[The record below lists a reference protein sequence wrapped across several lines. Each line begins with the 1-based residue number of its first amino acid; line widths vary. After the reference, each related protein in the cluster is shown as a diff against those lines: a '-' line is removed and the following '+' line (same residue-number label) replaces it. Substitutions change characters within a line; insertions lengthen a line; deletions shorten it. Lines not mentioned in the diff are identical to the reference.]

1 MALVDRQYA
10 GSEAWLE
17 RDLVGQC
24 STWQQLSLLKK
35 RAMEERERPVNCDG
49 LTKSERLLWYRDNE
63 DKVDLDNYRAS
74 CSSNYRQLQLLRG
87 VRGVEETEEE
97 KMERDMT
104 RSEAVMWYRSGGVD
118 KVEQEKEV
126 ANLCG
131 TWKQFHLMTRGRGEE
146 RDPDQIPTKSERLFW
161 YRMGGHEDI
170 DARNQLARDS
180 SNWMQYKL
188 TRDRQVFADDL
199 EMRVNTR
206 WSQFKNKE
214 EMSDYLSEKRTESM
228 EEREAVR
235 AMVRSKINKD
245 TMTKTAY
252 DINRQEEAESKKKME
267 TSMSREERIEK
278 LRQVT
283 EQMLT
288 HKSDYSQSARV
299 LAMQA
304 YKEAEEEARSSK
316 QRRKVTIVESKS

>member
-1 MALVDRQYA
+1 
-10 GSEAWLE
+10 
-17 RDLVGQC
+17 
-24 STWQQLSLLKK
+24 
-35 RAMEERERPVNCDG
+35 
-49 LTKSERLLWYRDNE
+49 
-63 DKVDLDNYRAS
+63 
-74 CSSNYRQLQLLRG
+74 
-87 VRGVEETEEE
+87 
-97 KMERDMT
+97 
-104 RSEAVMWYRSGGVD
+104 
-118 KVEQEKEV
+118 
-126 ANLCG
+126 
-131 TWKQFHLMTRGRGEE
+131 
-146 RDPDQIPTKSERLFW
+146 
-161 YRMGGHEDI
+161 MGGYQDI
-170 DARNQLARDS
+170 DARDQLARDS

-252 DINRQEEAESKKKME
+252 DIKRQEEAESKKKME
-267 TSMSREERIEK
+267 ASMSREERIEK

-304 YKEAEEEARSSK
+304 YKVSTGK
-316 QRRKVTIVESKS
+316 

>member
-1 MALVDRQYA
+1 M
-10 GSEAWLE
+10 EAKFFE
-17 RDLVGQC
+17 NKD
-24 STWQQLSLLKK
+24 
-35 RAMEERERPVNCDG
+35 
-49 LTKSERLLWYRDNE
+49 
-63 DKVDLDNYRAS
+63 
-74 CSSNYRQLQLLRG
+74 CSSVYFR
-87 VRGVEETEEE
+87 
-97 KMERDMT
+97 
-104 RSEAVMWYRSGGVD
+104 
-118 KVEQEKEV
+118 
-126 ANLCG
+126 
-131 TWKQFHLMTRGRGEE
+131 
-146 RDPDQIPTKSERLFW
+146 SERLFW

-304 YKEAEEEARSSK
+304 YKVIS
-316 QRRKVTIVESKS
+316 